1 MDKNRAISSEAIR
14 NCPFATEGKIEKTE
28 IKDFHVSQW
37 KNREVVF
44 K

>member
-1 MDKNRAISSEAIR
+1 MSKDCAISSEAIR
-14 NCPFATEGKIEKTE
+14 NCPSATEGKIEKTE
-28 IKDFHVSQW
+28 IKDFHVSKG

>member
-1 MDKNRAISSEAIR
+1 MSKDCVISSEAIR
-14 NCPFATEGKIEKTE
+14 NRSSVTKGKIEKTE